1 MRKFLIALLVLQM
14 PVVLLAQH
22 KSLLYDFYEIPQST
36 LLNPG
41 VRTSYQWFAGV
52 PGASGV
58 SIQAGT
64 SGISVN
70 DIFAEDGLDIN
81 AKIRDRAVYGLTSRD
96 DISSTIQLELLSGGF
111 RDPNRDDTFYSFG
124 WYIEQD
130 FINYWPRDLAVL
142 AWEGNAGRFGERF
155 RLSHLKTRGE
165 ANSVFHFGLNRQL
178 NRQLTVG
185 ARAKIYSGIYH
196 FSSTQNRGYFLTQ
209 EGVNN
214 LVSNTL
220 VADMRMQTSGV
231 NALENGAD
239 SDTGLSSAFMKRALF
254 GGDLGLG
261 LDLGFTWAVN
271 QQLLITGSLLDVGLM
286 MHSGDV
292 RTFALKGR
300 ATVEGVEV
308 ILPQALADPN
318 ADFWQ
323 DLVEDIEGLIPF
335 EEENNS
341 YVSFRPTKLY
351 GSVRYDFGEPTGGGG
366 QQSCDCDVNS
376 NSGAQLINSYR
387 NAVGGQVFLINRPRG
402 PQAAIT
408 GFYLRRIGNFLALKG
423 TYTADKYNLANLGLG
438 LNVQAGPLQFYVLAD
453 NLLGYRNIV
462 DSHYASV
469 QFGLNILSWG
479 SN

>member
-1 MRKFLIALLVLQM
+1 MAFSMFLMHAMLF
-14 PVVLLAQH
+14 AQH
-22 KSLLYDFYEIPQST
+22 KSLLYDFYEIPQSH

-41 VRTSYQWFAGV
+41 VRTSYRWFAGIPLV
-52 PGASGV
+52 SGV
-58 SIQAGT
+58 SVQAGT

-70 DIFAEDGLDIN
+70 DIFAQDGLDIN
-81 AKIRDRAVYGLTSRD
+81 DKIRDRAGYGLTSRD
-96 DISSTIQLELLSGGF
+96 DNSSTIQLELLSGGF

-142 AWEGNAGRFGERF
+142 AWEGNAGRFDERF

-178 NRQLTVG
+178 NRRLTAG

-196 FSSTQNRGYFLTQ
+196 FSSTDNRGYFLTQ
-209 EGVNN
+209 PGVNN

-220 VADMRMQTSGV
+220 VADMRIQTSGV
-231 NALENGAD
+231 NALEEGAD
-239 SDTGLSSAFMKRALF
+239 SETGAGSALMKRALF

-261 LDLGFTWAVN
+261 VDLGFTWAVN
-271 QQLLITGSLLDVGLM
+271 PQLLITGSLLDVGFML
-286 MHSGDV
+286 HSGDV
-292 RTFALKGR
+292 KTFALQGR

-308 ILPQALADPN
+308 ILPQALANPN

-323 DLVEDIEGLIPF
+323 DLVDDIEGLIPF
-335 EEENNS
+335 EEENAA

-351 GSVRYDFGEPTGGGG
+351 GSLRYDFGEPTGGGG
-366 QQSCDCDVNS
+366 GQQSCDCDIS
-376 NSGAQLINSYR
+376 AKGGGQLVNSYR

-408 GFYLRRIGNFLALKG
+408 GFYLRRFGNFLALKG

-453 NLLGYRNIV
+453 NLLGYRNLAA
-462 DSHYASV
+462 SHYASV

-479 SN
+479 SD